1 MRLRTSLPLQIR
13 PDCAATAEPLSNLML
28 MEREQPATAFSVFV
42 HVIFFF
48 FNLMDN
54 AMLNNEIEYG
64 VAFSNMQS
72 LSCASANRSFP
83 AILTLILQY

>member
-1 MRLRTSLPLQIR
+1 
-13 PDCAATAEPLSNLML
+13 ML

-42 HVIFFF
+42 HVIFF

-64 VAFSNMQS
+64 VAFSNMQN
-72 LSCASANRSFP
+72 LPCASADRSFP